1 MLQVNA
7 ELVVEELYQAAS
19 PDPQSEGEGSS
30 ERNVGDDGI
39 PPLERD
45 GGVLVRGPVA
55 EAGGQPVVVRVK
67 VS

>member
-19 PDPQSEGEGSS
+19 PDPQSEGEGSP

-39 PPLERD
+39 PPLERER
-45 GGVLVRGPVA
+45 GVRDPVA
-55 EAGGQPVVVRVK
+55 EAGGQAVVVRVK